1 MLARACTEGGGRRR
15 GGRSRRRHRRAQAQ
29 HNDATPAQATCAS
42 RAGLPRRR
50 GRMGHTPSRHAAAPL
65 LPVAPTVRLGSS
77 ARLRAKLQE
86 SCPLPSAVEVSRSC
100 GLRGRGGAPAARGCP
115 GHLREGLGCPS
126 RAPIPSWGTLLSR
139 RFGGCRRR
147 HRAALRRRE
156 PPFERYEPEA
166 EGCLWA

>member
-1 MLARACTEGGGRRR
+1 
-15 GGRSRRRHRRAQAQ
+15 
-29 HNDATPAQATCAS
+29 
-42 RAGLPRRR
+42 
-50 GRMGHTPSRHAAAPL
+50 MGHTPSRHAAAPL

-86 SCPLPSAVEVSRSC
+86 SCPAAAVGRRGELILLA
-100 GLRGRGGAPAARGCP
+100 LRVGGGRGGGAGRLLGAMSS
-115 GHLREGLGCPS
+115 GHLRRRAREGLGCPS

-147 HRAALRRRE
+147 HRVALRRRE
-156 PPFERYEPEA
+156 PPFERYEPKA

>member
-1 MLARACTEGGGRRR
+1 
-15 GGRSRRRHRRAQAQ
+15 
-29 HNDATPAQATCAS
+29 
-42 RAGLPRRR
+42 
-50 GRMGHTPSRHAAAPL
+50 MGHTPSRHAAAPL

-86 SCPLPSAVEVSRSC
+86 SCPVGVSRP
-100 GLRGRGGAPAARGCP
+100 GELILRGAGGGVGALAARGCS
-115 GHLREGLGCPS
+115 GQLGEGLGCPS